1 MPASHLPDDIAAL
14 KRIVASRDETI
25 AQLLAEISRLKRWQ
39 YGRSS
44 ERMTELMDQLQLALG
59 ELPVPE
65 STMAATSKEPDADTA
80 ADTSATT
87 NVAPLRRKSRDF
99 PAHLPRETAVHA
111 ASNCGC
117 PECGKQM
124 RALGEDVSEVS
135 TMCSATSRY
144 CVTYVRS

>member
-59 ELPVPE
+59 ELPVGPSAVDAQTGYSLIGTARLNGIE
-65 STMAATSKEPDADTA
+65 PFAYLRTVFERIADHPINRIDELLPWRLKPAAYIEQQA
-80 ADTSATT
+80 A
-87 NVAPLRRKSRDF
+87 
-99 PAHLPRETAVHA
+99 
-111 ASNCGC
+111 
-117 PECGKQM
+117 
-124 RALGEDVSEVS
+124 
-135 TMCSATSRY
+135 
-144 CVTYVRS
+144 

>member
-1 MPASHLPDDIAAL
+1 MAADARRVTPGAGTHKRVGFIYTGCMPANHLPDDIAAL

-65 STMAATSKEPDADTA
+65 ADMAAPAKVPDAAT

-87 NVAPLRRKSRDF
+87 NLNCK
-99 PAHLPRETAVHA
+99 REFKRT
-111 ASNCGC
+111 
-117 PECGKQM
+117 
-124 RALGEDVSEVS
+124 
-135 TMCSATSRY
+135 
-144 CVTYVRS
+144 

>member
-59 ELPVPE
+59 ELPLHE
-65 STMAATSKEPDADTA
+65 RYGRT
-80 ADTSATT
+80 
-87 NVAPLRRKSRDF
+87 
-99 PAHLPRETAVHA
+99 
-111 ASNCGC
+111 
-117 PECGKQM
+117 
-124 RALGEDVSEVS
+124 GEG
-135 TMCSATSRY
+135 T
-144 CVTYVRS
+144 

>member
-1 MPASHLPDDIAAL
+1 AAL

-65 STMAATSKEPDADTA
+65 SAMAATSKEPDADTA

-87 NVAPLRRKSRDF
+87 NVAPLRRKS
-99 PAHLPRETAVHA
+99 
-111 ASNCGC
+111 
-117 PECGKQM
+117 
-124 RALGEDVSEVS
+124 
-135 TMCSATSRY
+135 
-144 CVTYVRS
+144 